1 MEFSVHSID
10 PALISPDRL
19 DHLINIRML
28 GISQRQEEFL
38 ILLHSKSFYLRNKKY
53 CLNEF
58 GYKTMGYNARDLAA
72 LFNEILLISIT
83 RNKPIIDTDT
93 FPPQHQK
100 SQTPPY
106 VKWLE

>member
-1 MEFSVHSID
+1 
-10 PALISPDRL
+10 
-19 DHLINIRML
+19 
-28 GISQRQEEFL
+28 
-38 ILLHSKSFYLRNKKY
+38 
-53 CLNEF
+53 
-58 GYKTMGYNARDLAA
+58 MGYNARDLAA